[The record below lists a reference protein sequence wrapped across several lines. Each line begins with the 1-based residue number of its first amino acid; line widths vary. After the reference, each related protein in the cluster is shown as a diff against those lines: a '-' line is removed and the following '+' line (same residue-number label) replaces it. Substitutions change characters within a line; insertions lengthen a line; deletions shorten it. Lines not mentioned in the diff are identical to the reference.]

1 MIEPHREYL
10 FKQAIEVALS
20 LADKTLQ
27 KENFLNEIIHED
39 LGNLIIKNQMVDYP
53 IIFD

>member
-20 LADKTLQ
+20 IANKSLQ
-27 KENFLNEIIHED
+27 KENFLKEITHED
-39 LGNLIIKNQMVDYP
+39 LGNLIIRNQMIDYP